1 MMCVTLLVTA
11 NKECQTGA
19 KSCKAGKL
27 YDADK
32 GALPDWRYK
41 TIAASRD
48 IDNES
53 TPIASV
59 TQRAAQCRNM
69 DREVGRLDKHIRP
82 NPSHQLL
89 LGDQLPRP
97 FKQDNEYMHG
107 ATAERHRFVAFQQ
120 KKLCRQQ
127 AEPSE

>member
-1 MMCVTLLVTA
+1 MMYVTSLVTA
-11 NKECQTGA
+11 SKERQTGA

-27 YDADK
+27 HSADK
-32 GALPDWRYK
+32 RALPDWRYK
-41 TIAASRD
+41 TIAAPRD
-48 IDNES
+48 IDNET

-69 DREVGRLDKHIRP
+69 DREVGRLDKQVRP

-97 FKQDNEYMHG
+97 FK
-107 ATAERHRFVAFQQ
+107 
-120 KKLCRQQ
+120 
-127 AEPSE
+127 